1 MKTYKIIPIII
12 FLFTLSL
19 TTTAQNHRTLKGKII
34 NNETKTPVSFAIIAI
49 YNQETSSI
57 IDGAVCNNKG
67 EFEISIKQDQDYYL
81 EISHVAYEK
90 KRVNKEDLIK
100 NVSDSDAGNL
110 TINSKEIQL
119 SKVLIKG
126 ERPVLTENKEPSEPE
141 N

>member
-12 FLFTLSL
+12 FLFALSF

-34 NNETKTPVSFAIIAI
+34 NNETKTPVSFAIVAL

-81 EISHVAYEK
+81 EISHVAYETK
-90 KRVNKEDLIK
+90 KVSKKDLSM
-100 NVSDSDAGNL
+100 NDSDLNAGNL

-126 ERPVLTENKEPSEPE
+126 ERPVVTEKNDTEEPI